1 MKSAKSGIRTSEIFP
16 PRKYF
21 TLIEL
26 LVVIAIIAILAAML
40 LPALKNAKDM
50 ANRISCASNLK
61 QIGLAAIQYGNDF
74 NGWFPEGAKTDF
86 YGSSATNGSA
96 FGGRQRLPPGL
107 GYSMGPWYT
116 NCFGRAKTA
125 LASCDYLPTTASVY
139 RCPSVNSQYAG
150 TGGIYSYVYAA
161 HYATQGSGL
170 WPSFED
176 WYKFRSAYSIFDRKI
191 SDALI
196 ALDTAI
202 PIGGTNYPNGFVN
215 HDRSSKISGVNAVY
229 GDGHASWSPYK
240 ECLITGFGSQAGL
253 CIPKETYRNSY

>member
-1 MKSAKSGIRTSEIFP
+1 MKTIKPEK
-16 PRKYF
+16 RKPF

-50 ANRISCASNLK
+50 ANRISCTSNLK
-61 QIGLAAIQYGNDF
+61 QIGLAAAQYGGDF
-74 NGWFPEGAKTDF
+74 NGWFPEGAGDDF

-96 FGGRQRLPPGL
+96 FGGKQKLPSGMA
-107 GYSMGPWYT
+107 YSMGPWFSAK
-116 NCFGRAKTA
+116 FGRAKIS
-125 LASCDYLPTTASVY
+125 LDSGGYLPTTASVY

-161 HYATQGSGL
+161 HYATANSGL
-170 WPSFED
+170 WTNDAWFA
-176 WYKFRSAYSIFDRKI
+176 FRSAYSIFDRKI

-229 GDGHASWSPYK
+229 GDGHASWTPYK
-240 ECLITGFGSQAGL
+240 ECLITGFGAQAGL
-253 CIPKETYRNSY
+253 CIPKETFRNSY